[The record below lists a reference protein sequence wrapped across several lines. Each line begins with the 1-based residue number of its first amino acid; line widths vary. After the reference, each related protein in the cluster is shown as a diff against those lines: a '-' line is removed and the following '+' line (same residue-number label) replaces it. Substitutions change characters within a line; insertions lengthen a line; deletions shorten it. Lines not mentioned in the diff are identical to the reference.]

1 MLACVV
7 VGARSFQRFLTDLK
21 CILASFTCSEFTM
34 NRASP
39 YRPAVHP
46 EKWYISELLQVT
58 SNDSSTLWAE
68 ATDMFYFWIT
78 SFDLD
83 NLNFKSLKLALRIQR
98 QIFTHPNK
106 MAHSHAK
113 ANRQRDFISIVIP
126 LGVCSSAHS
135 EDQKECQ
142 QYFNPHCLCRGH
154 AGAWD
159 SRTQCPAFLFRCDV
173 FQYCWASDTLWRIE
187 RYDIIVFGQC
197 EFAACLNTEGFRH
210 YYITDLL
217 AQRRFINGPQCVQ
230 NIQLQFVYVRL
241 GRAMFFDVL
250 WKNVPLS
257 TQKLHYIRSFVCQL
271 VNWVSF
277 SSCLI

>member
-1 MLACVV
+1 
-7 VGARSFQRFLTDLK
+7 
-21 CILASFTCSEFTM
+21 
-34 NRASP
+34 
-39 YRPAVHP
+39 
-46 EKWYISELLQVT
+46 
-58 SNDSSTLWAE
+58 
-68 ATDMFYFWIT
+68 
-78 SFDLD
+78 
-83 NLNFKSLKLALRIQR
+83 
-98 QIFTHPNK
+98 

-197 EFAACLNTEGFRH
+197 EFAACLIYWGFSS
-210 YYITDLL
+210 LL
-217 AQRRFINGPQCVQ
+217 HNRFACTTT
-230 NIQLQFVYVRL
+230 VYKRSAVRTKYSASVCICTF
-241 GRAMFFDVL
+241 RSCDVL
-250 WKNVPLS
+250 WCSLKKCSFIYPKTTLHSIICMSISKLS
-257 TQKLHYIRSFVCQL
+257 VI
-271 VNWVSF
+271 
-277 SSCLI
+277 